1 MDVPPSG
8 HQKQKPSRLAAGS
21 RVLVL
26 ALGVR
31 VRVHFADLIGLW
43 SLLALDN
50 VKLNIIAF
58 LQGFVAIRCDSTV
71 VDKNIR
77 TIVAANETEA
87 FSVVK
92 PLHLTFQHFSF
103 LRALVRKK
111 PVLYRTLSILNSGR
125 KSRSSGARTAAAA
138 EVGRDRGTWLSDF
151 IFALL
156 SPCCQVSKH
165 GQEALRKRS

>member
-1 MDVPPSG
+1 MDVPPKWTPKTNPAG
-8 HQKQKPSRLAAGS
+8 GRLGQKF
-21 RVLVL
+21 LVL

-58 LQGFVAIRCDSTV
+58 LKGFVAIRCDSTV

-77 TIVAANETEA
+77 AIVAANETEA

-103 LRALVRKK
+103 PPCLVRKK
-111 PVLYRTLSILNSGR
+111 PVLNRTLSILNSGR
-125 KSRSSGARTAAAA
+125 KSRSSGAEPQRPLRRA
-138 EVGRDRGTWLSDF
+138 GTGGTCLSVF

-165 GQEALRKRS
+165 SRDALRKQS